1 MFERRLRF
9 VLLVP
14 ILCGTV
20 LVTRLFQLQVVQGD
34 AYQQK
39 ADKALVA
46 PRQFLP
52 PLRGRILDRF
62 GQNLV
67 SDEPATDV
75 TIHYGALNLDDSYL
89 QRLANRLKRHEHRW
103 RSASPAELEAEVSRR
118 IAEMWST
125 LQRVSGIP
133 LSTLRERRDAICSSV
148 ENLRRH
154 LWKVRRRQGFEEPWD
169 KVRIREQDLF
179 HALLRD
185 ISPEVRTRIELG
197 LTGMPFLRIEPSVR
211 RVWSAQAEPLC
222 HVLGTL
228 GQISTDRI
236 RNDPRKE
243 DWLAS
248 YRAGDR
254 AGTSGVEYLAEEI
267 LRGKRG
273 FEEEYLDGRRKEMEL
288 PIDGQNVSLTIDLD
302 LQQRVATILQEAIAQ
317 HTSSAG
323 GACVVLDVQT
333 REILALVSVPTFT
346 REQFREDYA
355 SLRDDARRRPLLF
368 RAVAEEYQPGSIIKP
383 VCLLAG
389 FKNGLVDPAHQIFC
403 DGSFIPGSPKWH
415 CWTHWRGLAGHGSV
429 AAEDAIKHSC
439 NVYFY
444 GLGQR
449 LNARHLTNFY
459 EDFILGPTDEARRK
473 TMTGLIEERS
483 GIIPTYEW
491 MRKHRRRSFRPADGR
506 NYAIGQG
513 EMQITPL
520 QAANFFATLATG
532 KYQAPT
538 LIADDGRLR
547 PASTIAGLSTDAWR
561 ITRKGVFRCVNERGG
576 TAHKSARLD
585 NLEVCGKT
593 GSAQCVARAIRQRF
607 TFDLGDGQTRSTLAS
622 TVEAAR
628 EILDLPSR
636 TKCIKHRVI
645 ERWPPPEL
653 DKSEATTHAWF
664 AAFAPYRNPRIAL
677 AVVIE
682 HGGSGSRA
690 AGPVGKAVF
699 EALMASPHNYL
710 PQSDNIISIK
720 TKERGPLVSSLP

>member
-1 MFERRLRF
+1 MFERRLRI
-9 VLLVP
+9 VLLIP
-14 ILCGTV
+14 ILCGMV
-20 LVTRLFQLQVVQGD
+20 LVTRLFQLQVVQGE
-34 AYQQK
+34 AYQQE
-39 ADKALVA
+39 ADEALVA

-62 GQNLV
+62 GENLV

-75 TIHYGALNLDDSYL
+75 TIHYGALSLNESYL
-89 QRLANRLKRHEHRW
+89 QRLANRLKRHDHRW
-103 RSASPAELEAEVSRR
+103 RSASPAELEAEVNRR

-133 LSTLRERRDAICSSV
+133 LSTLRQRRDAVCNSV

-154 LWKVRRRQGFEEPWD
+154 LWRVRRRQGFEEPLD

-179 HALLRD
+179 HPLLRD

-197 LTGMPFLRIEPSVR
+197 LSEMPFLRIEPSVR
-211 RVWSAQAEPLC
+211 RVWSGRAEPLC

-228 GQISTDRI
+228 GEISTERI
-236 RNDPRKE
+236 RNDPQKD
-243 DWLAS
+243 DWLAA

-273 FEEEYLDGRRKEMEL
+273 FEEKYLDGRRKEMVP
-288 PIDGQNVSLTIDLD
+288 PIDGQDVTLTIDLD
-302 LQQRVATILQEAIAQ
+302 LQERIAEILREAVAEQ
-317 HTSSAG
+317 TSSAG

-333 REILALVSVPTFT
+333 REILALVSIPTFT
-346 REQFREDYA
+346 SEQFKEDYA

-383 VCLLAG
+383 LCLLAG
-389 FKNGLVDPAHQIFC
+389 FKNGLVDPAHQAFC
-403 DGSFIPGSPKWH
+403 DGSFIPDSPKWH
-415 CWTHWRGLAGHGSV
+415 CWTHWRGLPGHGSV
-429 AAEDAIKHSC
+429 DANDAIKHSC

-449 LNARHLTNFY
+449 VNARRLTEFY
-459 EDFILGPTDEARRK
+459 DDFIRTSPDRADGA

-483 GIIPTYEW
+483 GIIPTYDW
-491 MRKHRRRSFRPADGR
+491 MREHRRRSFRPADGR

-513 EMQITPL
+513 EIQITPL
-520 QAANFFATLATG
+520 QAANIFATLATG
-532 KYQAPT
+532 ESRAPT
-538 LIADDGRLR
+538 LLADDGQLQ
-547 PASTIAGLSTDAWR
+547 PASIILGLSADAWR
-561 ITRKGVFRCVNERGG
+561 ITRRGVYRCVNEQGG
-576 TAHKSARLD
+576 TAYKSARLD

-607 TFDLGDGQTRSTLAS
+607 TFDLGDGQTRSAEAS

-636 TKCIKHRVI
+636 TTCVKRRIL
-645 ERWPPPEL
+645 ERWPPHEP
-653 DKSEATTHAWF
+653 DKTEAPTHAWF

-677 AVVIE
+677 AVVVE
-682 HGGSGSRA
+682 HGGGGSRA

-699 EALMASPHNYL
+699 EALMASPHHYL
-710 PQSDNIISIK
+710 SQSDKITLVPTESNPSV
-720 TKERGPLVSSLP
+720 GPSP

>member
-1 MFERRLRF
+1 M
-9 VLLVP
+9 LLIP

-20 LVTRLFQLQVVQGD
+20 LVTRLFQLQVVQGA
-34 AYQQK
+34 AYQRK
-39 ADKALVA
+39 ADEALVA

-62 GQNLV
+62 GRTLV

-75 TIHYGALNLDDSYL
+75 TIHYGALSLDESYL

-103 RSASPAELEAEVSRR
+103 RSASPAELETEVSRR

-133 LSTLRERRDAICSSV
+133 LSTLRQRRDAICNSV

-154 LWKVRRRQGFEEPWD
+154 LWKVRRRQGFEEPLD
-169 KVRIREQDLF
+169 KVRIREQNLF

-185 ISPEVRTRIELG
+185 ITPEVRTRIELS

-211 RVWSAQAEPLC
+211 RVWSPQAEPFC
-222 HVLGTL
+222 HILGTI
-228 GQISTDRI
+228 GQISTERI
-236 RNDPRKE
+236 RNDPRKD
-243 DWLAS
+243 DWLAA

-254 AGTSGVEYLAEEI
+254 AGTSGVELLAEEI

-273 FEEEYLDGRRKEMEL
+273 FEEKYLDGRRKDMEP
-288 PIDGQNVSLTIDLD
+288 PIDGQDVTLTIDLD
-302 LQQRVATILQEAIAQ
+302 LQQRVATILQEAIAE

-346 REQFREDYA
+346 REQFRDDYA
-355 SLRDDARRRPLLF
+355 ALRDDARRRPLLF

-389 FKNGLVDPAHQIFC
+389 FKNGLVDPAHHVFC

-415 CWTHWRGLAGHGSV
+415 CWTYWRGLPGHGSV
-429 AAEDAIKHSC
+429 DAQGAIMHSC

-449 LNARHLTNFY
+449 LNARRLTSFY
-459 EDFILGPTDEARRK
+459 ESFILGPTDEARRK
-473 TMTGLIEERS
+473 TMTGLVEERS
-483 GIIPTYEW
+483 GIIPTYQWIRE
-491 MRKHRRRSFRPADGR
+491 HRRRSFRPADGR

-520 QAANFFATLATG
+520 QAANIFATLATG
-532 KYQAPT
+532 DYQAPT
-538 LIADDGRLR
+538 LTTDDGRLR
-547 PASTIAGLSTDAWR
+547 PASTIPGLSPEAWR
-561 ITRKGVFRCVNERGG
+561 TVRRGVFRCVNERGG
-576 TAHKSARLD
+576 TAYKSARLD

-593 GSAQCVARAIRQRF
+593 GSAQCVARAIRQQF
-607 TFDLGDGQTRSTLAS
+607 TFDLGDGQTQTTLAP

-628 EILDLPSR
+628 DILGLPSR
-636 TKCIKHRVI
+636 TKCLKRRVV
-645 ERWPPPEL
+645 ERWPPPEP
-653 DKSEATTHAWF
+653 DKDDPPTHAWF
-664 AAFAPYRNPRIAL
+664 AAFAPYRNPKIAL
-677 AVVIE
+677 AVVVE

-690 AGPVGKAVF
+690 SGPVGKAVF
-699 EALMASPHNYL
+699 EALMASPHHYL
-710 PQSDNIISIK
+710 ESSDK
-720 TKERGPLVSSLP
+720 TVAAFTEQGPVASSLP